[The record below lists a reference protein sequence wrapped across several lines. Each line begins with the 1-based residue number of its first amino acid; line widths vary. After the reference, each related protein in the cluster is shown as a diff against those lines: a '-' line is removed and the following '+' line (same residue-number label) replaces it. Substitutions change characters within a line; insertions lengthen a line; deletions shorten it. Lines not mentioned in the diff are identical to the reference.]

1 MTSPQP
7 TRQIFLLGAVVLVLM
22 VAIGLSSKKSD
33 LATMTKKFDR
43 HKVQSAQAQQQLLNA
58 RGLEIVTGSLHESSN
73 PSRECQ
79 EEGNSSI
86 NFAGLTSIPLS
97 NGETVK
103 VRVTDCHPCN
113 WPPTPQQDMTC
124 TITLV
129 IESSLTEPVVVNCF
143 IGDSGKDKR
152 GEFIIYCPKD
162 QTKRAVLLTLIKD
175 IAGTKAAPTR
185 AEFNHVLR
193 QAFGYG
199 EDKNKVQTITELV
212 ILLGSAINTE
222 LNKRENYGT

>member
-1 MTSPQP
+1 
-7 TRQIFLLGAVVLVLM
+7 
-22 VAIGLSSKKSD
+22 
-33 LATMTKKFDR
+33 MTKKFDR
-43 HKVQSAQAQQQLLNA
+43 HKVQAAQAQQQLLNA
-58 RGLEIVTGSLHESSN
+58 RGLEIVTGSLHESSD

-86 NFAGLTSIPLS
+86 NFSGLTSISLS

-103 VRVTDCHPCN
+103 VRVADCHPCN

-124 TITLV
+124 TTTLV
-129 IESSLTEPVVVNCF
+129 IESSLIEPVVVDCF
-143 IGDSGKDKR
+143 IGGGGKDRK
-152 GEFIIYCPKD
+152 GEFTIYMPKD
-162 QTKRAVLLTLIKD
+162 PAKRAVVLMLIKD

>member
-7 TRQIFLLGAVVLVLM
+7 TRQTLFFGAVVLVLM
-22 VAIGLSSKKSD
+22 VAIGFSSKKSD
-33 LATMTKKFDR
+33 LATMTEKFDR

-58 RGLEIVTGSLHESSN
+58 RGLEIVTGSLHESSD

-86 NFAGLTSIPLS
+86 NFAGLTSISLA

-103 VRVTDCHPCN
+103 VRVVDCHPCN

-124 TITLV
+124 TVTLV
-129 IESSLTEPVVVNCF
+129 IESSLIEPVVVDCF
-143 IGDSGKDKR
+143 IGAGGKDGK
-152 GEFIIYCPKD
+152 GEFTIYMPKD
-162 QTKRAVLLTLIKD
+162 QAKRAVLLTLIKD
-175 IAGTKAAPTR
+175 IAGTKATPTR
-185 AEFNHVLR
+185 AEFNQVLR

-199 EDKNKVQTITELV
+199 EDKDKVQTITELV
-212 ILLGSAINTE
+212 ILLGSAMNTE
-222 LNKRENYGT
+222 LNKR